1 MYVIHLESDL
11 THFNYSYSIYVAL
24 CRRSYSN
31 LAGRFRHLLA
41 HSTSDIQRRVFRNS
55 NCLHNLYSNIIYT
68 NEQSCLVNQ
77 IFRLTLVVSEYEKC
91 SLHVSLMMIL
101 IYSRCTVPQGFSLG
115 SPEYAIIIIIISLLK
130 CQCIQ
135 PIQTNWGHH
144 VSYLINK
151 VKTTCNFTQ
160 ILCIYSIIK

>member
-68 NEQSCLVNQ
+68 NESSCLVNQ
-77 IFRLTLVVSEYEKC
+77 IFRLSSVRIWNIFSSCFSDDDSDILSFYCASRVFSRFSRICYNNNNIFIEVS
-91 SLHVSLMMIL
+91 M
-101 IYSRCTVPQGFSLG
+101 
-115 SPEYAIIIIIISLLK
+115 
-130 CQCIQ
+130 
-135 PIQTNWGHH
+135 
-144 VSYLINK
+144 YLAY
-151 VKTTCNFTQ
+151 TD
-160 ILCIYSIIK
+160 